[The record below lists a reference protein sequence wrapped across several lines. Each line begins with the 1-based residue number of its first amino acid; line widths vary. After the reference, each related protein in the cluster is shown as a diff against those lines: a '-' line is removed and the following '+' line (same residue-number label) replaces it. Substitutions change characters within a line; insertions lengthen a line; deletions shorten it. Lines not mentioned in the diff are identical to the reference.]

1 MQDEVVI
8 EIASDKVPLMMEQT
22 PSQDNSDVIL
32 DMTSPSDDDR
42 VQVRKKNPNY
52 LDFLLQGFM
61 TTGSFLA
68 KLTDKNVL
76 EYLIKAQSTTRKL
89 KHVKL

>member
-8 EIASDKVPLMMEQT
+8 EIASDEVPLMMEQT
-22 PSQDNSDVIL
+22 PSQDNSAVIL

-42 VQVRKKNPNY
+42 AQVRKETPHY
-52 LDFLLQGFM
+52 LDFVLQGFM
-61 TTGSFLA
+61 RTDSFLA
-68 KLTDKNVL
+68 KLTDKNIL
-76 EYLIKAQSTTRKL
+76 EYLIKAQPTTRKL